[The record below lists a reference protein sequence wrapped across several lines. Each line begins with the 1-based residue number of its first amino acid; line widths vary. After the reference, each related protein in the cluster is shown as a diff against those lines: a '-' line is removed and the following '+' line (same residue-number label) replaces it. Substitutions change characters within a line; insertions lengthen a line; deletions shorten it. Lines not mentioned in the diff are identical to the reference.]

1 MSVSAKKPGDQEKS
15 ENDYSEADDDLKT
28 GDDLETGDDEEIND
42 DQNKLHITFG
52 TKNVKLNKYCE
63 IEQRLGK
70 IYPRK
75 LLLL

>member
-1 MSVSAKKPGDQEKS
+1 MPISALKLGDQEES
-15 ENDYSEADDDLKT
+15 ENDYSEDGDDLKT
-28 GDDLETGDDEEIND
+28 SDYLETGDDEEIDD
-42 DQNKLHITFG
+42 DQNKLHITLG

-70 IYPRK
+70 IYPIK